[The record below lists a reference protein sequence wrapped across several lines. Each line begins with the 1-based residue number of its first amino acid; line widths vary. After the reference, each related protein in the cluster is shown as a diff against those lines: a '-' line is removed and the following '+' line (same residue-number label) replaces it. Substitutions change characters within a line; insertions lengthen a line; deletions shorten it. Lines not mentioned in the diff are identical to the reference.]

1 MLDWNEEIREA
12 VDRYA
17 AGPELLRNSVAGL
30 SAEQIRTPAPPGRW
44 SPLEVVCHLADFET
58 IYADRIKRILAEES
72 PLLLSGD
79 PDLFAASLSYADRD
93 LDEELALITA
103 QRGQIVRILRGHP
116 AADFHRP
123 GRHSV
128 DGPVSI
134 LTLLKSVGN
143 HIPHHVDFLQKKRP
157 VLLGEAQVEG

>member
-1 MLDWNEEIREA
+1 MQDWTEEIREA

-17 AGPELLRNSVAGL
+17 AGPELLRGSVAGL

-58 IYADRIKRILAEES
+58 IYADRIKRVLAEEE

-93 LDEELALITA
+93 LDEELALIAA

-116 AADFHRP
+116 AADFQRL

-134 LTLLKSVGN
+134 LKLLKSVGN

-157 VLLGEAQVEG
+157 VLLGES